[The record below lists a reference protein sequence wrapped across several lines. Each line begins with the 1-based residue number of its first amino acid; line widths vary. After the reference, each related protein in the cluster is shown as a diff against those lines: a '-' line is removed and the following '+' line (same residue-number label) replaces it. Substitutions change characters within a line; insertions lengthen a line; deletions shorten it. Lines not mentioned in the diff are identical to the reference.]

1 MKIGLLIVGII
12 FIVIGVSLFSTL
24 PEQFLTSGSCVS
36 WNNFVCLR
44 YSTTSTPNPSYSTMI
59 TLSYVT
65 AILGVA
71 SLIFGI
77 FLPTKK
83 QQR

>member
-1 MKIGLLIVGII
+1 MKIGFLIIGII

-44 YSTTSTPNPSYSTMI
+44 YSTTTTPNPSYSTMM
-59 TLSYVT
+59 TLAYLT
-65 AILGVA
+65 AILGFA
-71 SLIFGI
+71 SLVFGV
-77 FLPTKK
+77 FLPRKK